1 MLFCAGLCTLLRW
14 NCTVPRA
21 PGFRADLPLP
31 TNDADHDYDWNV
43 LGCLMYIGSYP
54 VASTRVY
61 RYDWK
66 RLSEWSPFEEL
77 QRGRSHAQAPS
88 HVTLLLPFAILVSYF
103 LGAVVHHQQLYL

>member
-66 RLSEWSPFEEL
+66 RPNE
-77 QRGRSHAQAPS
+77 
-88 HVTLLLPFAILVSYF
+88 
-103 LGAVVHHQQLYL
+103 